1 MSISDSYRET
11 IRITLAR
18 RAGEVPDASTVAAA
32 TLNIWQ
38 LVDAKLV
45 PVIGTTGVEVLFIR
59 SLHLTSAAFP
69 WLAIAE
75 TQRESAALLTSVK
88 TRLAEHETHTATEA
102 AYTLLVTFTELLSTM
117 IGESL
122 TERLLSP
129 VWVPSSRVSKKESVS

>member
-18 RAGEVPDASTVAAA
+18 RAGETPDASIVAEA
-32 TLNIWQ
+32 TLNILQ

-45 PVIGTTGVEVLFIR
+45 PVIGARGVEVLFAR

-69 WLAIAE
+69 WLTIAE
-75 TQRESAALLTSVK
+75 SQRESAALLTSVK
-88 TRLAEHETHTATEA
+88 TRLAEHETNVTTEA
-102 AYTLLVTFTELLSTM
+102 AYTLLMTFTELLSTL

-129 VWVPSSRVSKKESVS
+129 VWVHPSHVSEKETV